1 MKNILV
7 AVDLEKSGQLL
18 VDTAASLAE
27 KFGSSVY
34 ILHIADPE
42 PDFMGNKVG
51 PAYIRDIRANE
62 LHKEHKLVQDYAEQL
77 RSKGIEADS
86 LLIAG
91 ATVET
96 IINEIEKRDTDLV
109 IIGHH
114 KHGWLHKIFIGGIDR
129 AVINKSNV
137 PVMIVPVTHAGE

>member
-18 VDTAASLAE
+18 VDTAAQLAE
-27 KFGSSVY
+27 KFGSTIY

-42 PDFMGNKVG
+42 PDFIGNTVG
-51 PAYIRDIRANE
+51 PDYIREVRAKE
-62 LHKEHKLVQDYAEQL
+62 LHREHKLVQDYADQL
-77 RSKGIEADS
+77 RLKGIKADS

-96 IINEIEKRDTDLV
+96 IMQETKKLNADLL

-114 KHGWLHKIFIGGIDR
+114 KHGWLYKIFADVTDAAI
-129 AVINKSNV
+129 INKSKV
-137 PVMIVPVTHAGE
+137 PVLVVPVAHAGE